1 MSLADLSGVGVL
13 RGRLTVPFSG
23 LWHADLLLA
32 TDVVIAG
39 GQTLTIAGA
48 AWTCAYVRAVSFAGS
63 RGVRV
68 VGGTGGWRM
77 PIPSKQYG
85 MGTIPT
91 LTVLT
96 DAANACGEAVPVVDP
111 SAPQTVGAAFLRQS
125 GPASTVLQQVLGD
138 AWWMDPTGTVQ
149 TAPRAGTIASRFDA
163 MAVDGAE
170 GLYEIATEAPN
181 DWMPGASFS
190 GPTVTGVIS
199 RVMVQIEP
207 ERLRVEVMVS

>member
-1 MSLADLSGVGVL
+1 MSIADLSGVGVL
-13 RGRLTVPFSG
+13 RGRLTVPFAG

-32 TDVVIAG
+32 TDVSVAG
-39 GQTLTIAGA
+39 GQTLTIAGV
-48 AWTCAYVRAVSFAGS
+48 AWTCAYVRAVSFSGS

-68 VGGTGGWRM
+68 VGGTGGWRTT
-77 PIPSKQYG
+77 IQAKQYG
-85 MGTIPT
+85 MGTIST

-96 DAANACGEAVPVVDP
+96 DAANACGEIVPVVDP

-138 AWWMDPTGTVQ
+138 AWWLDRTGTVQ

-163 MAVDGAE
+163 MTVDGAE

-190 GPTVTGVIS
+190 GPTVSGTIS
-199 RVMVQIEP
+199 RVMMRLDP
-207 ERLRVEVMVS
+207 DRLRVEVLVP